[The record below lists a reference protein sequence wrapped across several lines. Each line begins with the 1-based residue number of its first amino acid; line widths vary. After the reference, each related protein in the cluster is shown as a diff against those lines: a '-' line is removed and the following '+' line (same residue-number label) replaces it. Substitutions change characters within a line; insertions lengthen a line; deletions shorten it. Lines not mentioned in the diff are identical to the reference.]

1 MRALELH
8 ASAKTIQRSK
18 GRSSVA
24 AAAYRA
30 GERLY
35 DERTGLTHDYR
46 YKNDVEF
53 TRIYLPENAPD
64 HYRDRATLWDAVEK
78 KENRSNSCT
87 ARELEIAFPYE
98 FNAMQRREAGDAT
111 ARELMKRYGCAVD
124 IAYHNPSRD
133 GDQRNHHAHI
143 LFTDRGF
150 DHSTK
155 DGWAKNKYRDLSND
169 KLEVDGVKTSRGQ
182 QEVLSLREFTAGV
195 MNRIAMRDDLS
206 VKVEHLSFEARGMD
220 REPQVHLGAVANDM
234 KRKGQ
239 QSERDDQNKSII
251 DMNSKRDEKKETVSE
266 KSYEKFDQFAGAKR
280 ADFQSWSLD
289 EKIQEDRR
297 REAENRSLELSLD
310 KHYGKDERAFKE
322 RAKNIEA
329 KLKRGGIKGFAQNID
344 GSHKRNKQQLEGIEK
359 SLASIDMR
367 KDEQRSTL
375 ATSQKARLL
384 KMETWHVR
392 AEKNLEEE
400 IERSRSSFREDDSDG
415 RGGKDSRGMVLKSK
429 REKTALVNE
438 STNQSK
444 KPVKKRTT
452 SYAGKEMSGNDRP
465 RLNEAQKVSAK
476 TKSTSAKKKGRAKP
490 EHDFTPPR
498 GPDLGR

>member
-64 HYRDRATLWDAVEK
+64 HYRDRATLWNAVEK

-87 ARELEIAFPYE
+87 ARELEVAFPYE

-150 DHSTK
+150 DQSTK

-169 KLEVDGVKTSRGQ
+169 KIEIDGIKTSRGQ

-195 MNRIAMRDDLS
+195 MNHIAMRDELS
-206 VKVEHLSFEARGMD
+206 VKVEHLSFEARGID

-239 QSERDDQNKSII
+239 PSERDDQNKSII
-251 DMNSKRDEKKETVSE
+251 DMNSKVSDQKEGVSE

-310 KHYGKDERAFKE
+310 KHYGKDARVFEKA
-322 RAKNIEA
+322 AKDIKA
-329 KLKRGGIKGFAQNID
+329 KMKQGGVKGFAQNIG
-344 GSHKRNKQQLEGIEK
+344 GSYKKYKQQLEGVEK
-359 SLASIDMR
+359 SLANIEMR
-367 KDEQRSTL
+367 KDEQRLTL

-384 KMETWHVR
+384 KMETWHDR

-400 IERSRSSFREDDSDG
+400 IKRSRSSFREDDSDG
-415 RGGKDSRGMVLKSK
+415 KGDKDSRGMTLKSK
-429 REKTALVNE
+429 PEKTALGNE
-438 STNQSK
+438 STSK
-444 KPVKKRTT
+444 LNRSVKKRTT
-452 SYAGKEMSGNDRP
+452 SYAGTEMKGNDRP
-465 RLNEAQKVSAK
+465 CLKEEQKSSAK
-476 TKSTSAKKKGRAKP
+476 TQSTSTKKKGRAKP